1 MSTTT
6 PPAPAAAKKTA
17 AKKAIAKKAPAKKTT
32 APAKHPAKKAAAPA
46 RPAKK
51 TAAPAQRTAAAPA
64 TKKKAAAP
72 AQTSAGPATTKKTPA
87 KKKAPAKSIGAQAM
101 RAAKFT
107 WEHPVL
113 ALVGTTAVAGTVL
126 YRGALRPVGRAA
138 RAVGSWAWDT
148 GRAYV
153 IRRRRSA
160 RPLTTGTHANCHRC
174 KGTGT
179 LARHDAHGRFLGS
192 ISCTG

>member
-17 AKKAIAKKAPAKKTT
+17 AKKATAKKAPAKKTT
-32 APAKHPAKKAAAPA
+32 APAKPPAKKAATARPAKKAAA
-46 RPAKK
+46 
-51 TAAPAQRTAAAPA
+51 AQRTSAKPAA
-64 TKKKAAAP
+64 KKKTQAK
-72 AQTSAGPATTKKTPA
+72 KKTPA
-87 KKKAPAKSIGAQAM
+87 KTIGAKAM
-101 RAAKFT
+101 RAAKFA

-113 ALVGTTAVAGTVL
+113 ALVGTAAYAGTVL
-126 YRGALRPVGRAA
+126 YRGALRPAGRVVAVTGRGAA
-138 RAVGSWAWDT
+138 AVGSWAWDT

-160 RPLTTGTHANCHRC
+160 RPLTTGTHANCRRC

-179 LARHDAHGRFLGS
+179 LPRHDAHGRFLGS

>member
-17 AKKAIAKKAPAKKTT
+17 AKKATTKKAPAKKTT
-32 APAKHPAKKAAAPA
+32 APAKHPAKKAAAHA

-51 TAAPAQRTAAAPA
+51 TVPAQRTGTKPA
-64 TKKKAAAP
+64 VKKSP
-72 AQTSAGPATTKKTPA
+72 AKKT
-87 KKKAPAKSIGAQAM
+87 KKKAPARSIGA
-101 RAAKFT
+101 RAIHAARFA
-107 WEHPVL
+107 WEHPFL

-126 YRGALRPVGRAA
+126 YRGVLRPAGRVVRFTGRAGL
-138 RAVGSWAWDT
+138 AVGSWAWDT
-148 GRAYV
+148 GRAYA

-160 RPLTTGTHANCHRC
+160 RPLTTGKHANCRRC

-179 LARHDAHGRFLGS
+179 LPRHDAHGRFLGS